1 MNVDWIW
8 MWPEYECDLNMNVNR
23 IWRFILK
30 KKMEGEQKKDELE
43 LVKMATEKNTE
54 QLNKSVNTGE

>member
-1 MNVDWIW
+1 
-8 MWPEYECDLNMNVNR
+8 
-23 IWRFILK
+23 
-30 KKMEGEQKKDELE
+30 MEGEQKKDELE